1 MDDEKFNINMR
12 IDGYPVRLH
21 IARKDEEIYRNAER
35 DIKDI
40 YKKLNESYPNKSVVE
55 LWLLTALQVAVTINR
70 QQKVENINPLAQKIE
85 ELEQQ
90 IDQLLFL

>member
-12 IDGYPVRLH
+12 IDGYPIRLH
-21 IARKDEEIYRNAER
+21 IARKDEEIYRNAEK

-40 YKKLNESYPNKSVVE
+40 YNKLNQRYPDKSVVE
-55 LWLLTALQVAVTINR
+55 LWLLTAFQIAVAINR

-85 ELEQQ
+85 ELEEQ
-90 IDQLLFL
+90 IDQLL